1 MVSFDQSSLPC
12 NNRAT
17 INIQYLILVS
27 TGGGALF
34 SSRCTFKHRERK
46 ILAFLVN
53 FGYFVAKV
61 CTLRCTFTGL
71 NDAVVYQYGQI

>member
-1 MVSFDQSSLPC
+1 MRESSESSKFSESSESSESSKSS
-12 NNRAT
+12 AS
-17 INIQYLILVS
+17 V
-27 TGGGALF
+27 GAF
-34 SSRCTFKHRERK
+34 WSYSSRCTFKHRESE